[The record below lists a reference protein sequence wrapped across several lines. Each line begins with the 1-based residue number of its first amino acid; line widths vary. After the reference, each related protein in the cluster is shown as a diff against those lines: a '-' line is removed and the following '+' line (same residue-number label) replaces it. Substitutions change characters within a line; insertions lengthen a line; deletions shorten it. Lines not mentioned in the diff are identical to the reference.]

1 MSQPFLKIL
10 FLGDIFG
17 EPGRRI
23 LTERLPSLREK
34 LQPDL
39 IIANC
44 ENAANG
50 KGISTKLVRE
60 ILNAG
65 VDFMTGG
72 NHIFQVDEVYGYL
85 NDPACKIVRACNF
98 PQNSPGR
105 GWAVITTKSGIRVG
119 MISVMG
125 QKYMDVPVDLP
136 FDAVD
141 RALETLKDQTDVNV
155 IDIHAEATSEKR
167 ALAWYLDGRVQL
179 IVGTHT
185 HVQTADEE
193 ILPKGSAYITDV
205 GMCGPFDSVIGMQK
219 EIILKRI
226 RLALPEKFEVA
237 KGDVRINAVVCEV
250 DVEAKRAVRI
260 ERVDQRS
267 GSVSR
272 CLSV

>member
-1 MSQPFLKIL
+1 MSQILKIL

-23 LTERLPSLREK
+23 LTERLPALREK
-34 LQPDL
+34 LGPDL
-39 IIANC
+39 VIANC

-72 NHIFQVDEVYGYL
+72 NHIFRVDEVYAYL
-85 NDPACKIVRACNF
+85 NDPESKIVRACNF

-105 GWAVITTKSGIRVG
+105 GFAVVNTQSGVRVG
-119 MISVMG
+119 VISVMG
-125 QKYMDVPVDLP
+125 QKFMDVPVDLP
-136 FDAVD
+136 FDAID
-141 RALETLKDQTDVNV
+141 RALERLKDQSDINI
-155 IDIHAEATSEKR
+155 IDIHAEVTSEKR
-167 ALAWYLDGRVQL
+167 ALGWHLDGRVQL

-193 ILPKGSAYITDV
+193 ILPNGSAYITDL

-237 KGDVRINAVVCEV
+237 KGDVRINGVICEI
-250 DVEAKRAVRI
+250 DVEKKRATKI
-260 ERVDQRS
+260 ERIDVRNEE
-267 GSVSR
+267 
-272 CLSV
+272 